1 MAADFGEGHF
11 DRPTTDKPAE
21 DVERVG
27 IKIGAEK
34 GLRFEFAHWIAH
46 QDITDG
52 NAVAGVVPY
61 SGAGDDLD
69 HPFAAAVPPGHQQ
82 TAPSCFSAGKAPLE
96 AGKAFAGVHLLAAFS
111 ASLQGVIGQLAV
123 APDANEITGALQLL
137 KALPLDD
144 VIITG
149 DAIFTQREICRVIID
164 GGGDYF
170 FTVKDNQPTLK
181 SDIALAFG
189 PFSPSA
195 EWSPPP
201 DFRRT
206 ETIEKG
212 HGRIET
218 RQLEVTASLA
228 GHLAPSRAGLAQ
240 VCRLTRERIVRGKTG
255 IETVYAITSLTADE
269 AGPDRLLQLS
279 RDHWGIENKLH
290 YVRDVS
296 CREDQSRTNAGH
308 APQVLAA
315 VRNTA
320 LTLLRRLG
328 FKPVEGF
335 EHFAESR
342 EAAIDVVFGK
352 RTE

>member
-111 ASLQGVIGQLAV
+111 RSLQGVIGQLRV
-123 APDANEITGALQLL
+123 APDANEITAALQLL
-137 KALPLDD
+137 KTLPLAG

-170 FTVKDNQPTLK
+170 FTVKDNQPALK
-181 SDIALAFG
+181 ADIALAFG

-195 EWSPPP
+195 VSPPP
-201 DFRRT
+201 PDLRQA

-218 RQLEVTASLA
+218 RRMEVTASLA
-228 GHLAPSRAGLAQ
+228 EHLAPTWPGLAQ
-240 VCRLTRERIVRGKTG
+240 VCRLTRERIVHGKTS
-255 IETVYAITSLTADE
+255 IERVYAITSLTADE
-269 AGPDRLLQLS
+269 AGAERLLALS
-279 RDHWGIENKLH
+279 RQHWGIENELH
-290 YVRDVS
+290 YVRDVT
-296 CREDQSRTNAGH
+296 CREDQARTNAGN

-315 VRNTA
+315 MRNTA
-320 LTLLRRLG
+320 LTLIRRLG

-335 EHFAESR
+335 EHFAEHR
-342 EAAIDVVFGK
+342 QAAIDAVSRK

>member
-1 MAADFGEGHF
+1 
-11 DRPTTDKPAE
+11 
-21 DVERVG
+21 
-27 IKIGAEK
+27 
-34 GLRFEFAHWIAH
+34 L
-46 QDITDG
+46 
-52 NAVAGVVPY
+52 
-61 SGAGDDLD
+61 
-69 HPFAAAVPPGHQQ
+69 
-82 TAPSCFSAGKAPLE
+82 
-96 AGKAFAGVHLLAAFS
+96 
-111 ASLQGVIGQLAV
+111 
-123 APDANEITGALQLL
+123 
-137 KALPLDD
+137 
-144 VIITG
+144 
-149 DAIFTQREICRVIID
+149 
-164 GGGDYF
+164 
-170 FTVKDNQPTLK
+170 
-181 SDIALAFG
+181 
-189 PFSPSA
+189 
-195 EWSPPP
+195 
-201 DFRRT
+201 RRT

-240 VCRLTRERIVRGKTG
+240 VCRLTRERIVRGKTS

-296 CREDQSRTNAGH
+296 CREDRSRTNAGP